1 LNWALGN
8 IKDVCEP
15 HQSNDYTCPN
25 AHVFFTASIIWG
37 VIGPARIFGAG
48 GIYNSMLYFFIL
60 GLVCPIVGWLLARRY
75 PKSFWRYISFPVIF
89 GGTGNIPPATVM
101 IYASWGFV
109 GTMFNKV
116 IKGRHPGWWTEYN
129 YITSAALD
137 SGTIICILL
146 IFFALQ
152 LPNKVTSPLWWG
164 GFGGGFQNNV
174 DWNATPKIVL
184 TNGTFGPATWK

>member
-1 LNWALGN
+1 VSLAN
-8 IKDVCEP
+8 
-15 HQSNDYTCPN
+15 
-25 AHVFFTASIIWG
+25 
-37 VIGPARIFGAG
+37 
-48 GIYNSMLYFFIL
+48 GIYNCMMYFFIL
-60 GLVCPIVGWLLARRY
+60 GLICPILVWLAARRW
-75 PKSFWRYISFPVIF
+75 PNSILRYVSTPIIF
-89 GGTGNIPPATVM
+89 GGTGFIPPATVM

-137 SGTIICILL
+137 SGTIICVLL

-152 LPNKVTSPLWWG
+152 LPDKVSSPQWWG
-164 GFGGGFQNNV
+164 GFGGGFQNNA
-174 DWNATPKIVL
+174 DWNASARIVL